1 MRVPPK
7 RQGEKTT
14 DASRGAGQRQTAQRA
29 SAAAH
34 EAPDGRH
41 QLAGAGVLL
50 GVGAIDDAVAR
61 VVVEQPQRD
70 LVERGLDRGD
80 LGQHIDAVAVLVDH
94 ALDAADLAL
103 DAAQALAELVLG
115 GGVAARLGARRG
127 HAEIIPPRGVRDGT
141 TPPRGLD
148 WRPCSLLPRWRRASR
163 TVSST
168 PWPAPTPACW
178 SLRSRSTCPRRCAA
192 GSRGAAFC
200 RRRGRASPVG
210 GRARGTSAARVS
222 AACSRPAAAT
232 RCGSPWL
239 AATCAARPG

>member
-94 ALDAADLAL
+94 ALDAADLTL
-103 DAAQALAELVLG
+103 DAAQALEELVLG
-115 GGVAARLGARRG
+115 GGVAARLGAGG
-127 HAEIIPPRGVRDGT
+127 HAVSIPPRGVENRA
-141 TPPRGLD
+141 TPSRGLD
-148 WRPCSLLPRWRRASR
+148 WRSCSLLPRWRRASR

-178 SLRSRSTCPRRCAA
+178 SLRSRSTCSRSSAA
-192 GSRGAAFC
+192 AWRGTACSA
-200 RRRGRASPVG
+200 RRGPASLAG
-210 GRARGTSAARVS
+210 ARARG
-222 AACSRPAAAT
+222 
-232 RCGSPWL
+232 
-239 AATCAARPG
+239 